1 MKKKVYF
8 ILSHLGA
15 GGSERVFWLLAKYF
29 DKSIYEVNL
38 VLLDARNPFFSTEI
52 KDVNVINL
60 DSIRASKSFFK
71 LKKLIKEEKPF
82 AVFTT
87 GGHINTLVSFVSL
100 FVDIPTLIGR
110 ESNLMEMMNK
120 LGGIKEKFW
129 DRFVWLTYKRFTIAV
144 CQSVE
149 IKYSMANYYGVPKN
163 KLVVIHNPV
172 LPTDIL
178 IDQAPKTE
186 KKIIIVG
193 RLAIEKGIDRF
204 LKILKKLPENYTLTI
219 AGEGPLKNNILKEIK
234 LLNLNDRVKL
244 VGVVPDISTLIAKH
258 HLMVL
263 PSKTEGFPNVV
274 LEALAVGL
282 PVVAFRVS
290 GIQTLIDPGFNG
302 FIVDPDDLQ
311 SFEKYTV
318 KALDRKWD
326 HEAIKADVNL
336 RFGVQKVVKQ
346 YEALLA
352 RR

>member
-15 GGSERVFWLLAKYF
+15 GGSERVFWLLAQYF
-29 DKSIYEVNL
+29 DKSLYEVNL

-52 KDVNVINL
+52 ADVNIINL
-60 DSIRASKSFFK
+60 ESIRASKSFFK

-100 FVDIPTLIGR
+100 FVEIPTLIGR
-110 ESNLMEMMNK
+110 ESNMMEIMNK

-149 IKYSMANYYGVPKN
+149 IKYSMANYYGIPKN

-172 LPTDIL
+172 LPSDIL
-178 IDQAPKTE
+178 IDQTPKTE
-186 KKIIIVG
+186 KKIIIVA

-204 LKILKKLPENYTLTI
+204 LKILKNLPENFTLTI
-219 AGEGPLKNNILKEIK
+219 AGDGPLKNDILKEIS
-234 LLNLNDRVKL
+234 LLNLSHRVQL
-244 VGVVPDISTLIAKH
+244 LGVVPDINTLISQH

-274 LEALAVGL
+274 LEALAVGM

-290 GIQTLIDPGFNG
+290 GIQTILNPGFNG
-302 FIVDPDDLQ
+302 FIVDPEDLQ
-311 SFEKYTV
+311 SFENCTL
-318 KALDRKWD
+318 KALQKKWD
-326 HEAIKADVNL
+326 HKAIKADVNF